1 MADEARVVEVS
12 GHRLV
17 CPICASETFVERRSL
32 LNTRGFTF
40 FGLDWANRAAV
51 NYICATC
58 GYIMWFLSEPAR

>member
-1 MADEARVVEVS
+1 LRTRARGS
-12 GHRLV
+12 GRRLV
-17 CPICASETFVERRSL
+17 CPICAGETFVERRSL

-40 FGLDWANRAAV
+40 FGLDWANRTAV